1 MRCNQ
6 RKRCHLIESL
16 YLGYILVKSKSW
28 CISIRHGF
36 GCMSRYIFQAIVAKS
51 HDAKLVILNLPG
63 PPKVVGA
70 DKDCSCKTSSSSS
83 SLSSSSPSSSSSSPS
98 LLPILVGLIK
108 VWKLLIPKC
117 ESRNDLLHHHV
128 PGWTNIV
135 KCQHTLWQLKR
146 FQFKGLSP
154 NFHMATIQNI
164 HKILEIAA
172 QKVST
177 TMISLDIEFLE
188 VLTKEI
194 FEIFGNILWIS
205 LNLTL
210 SSPQTYFV
218 NIFKSYFA
226 NSSDMEFLEVLTEG
240 LERVLMVR
248 GGGREVI
255 TIYS

>member
-1 MRCNQ
+1 MVLDICLDIFFR
-6 RKRCHLIESL
+6 LSL
-16 YLGYILVKSKSW
+16 PSLT
-28 CISIRHGF
+28 
-36 GCMSRYIFQAIVAKS
+36 MQ
-51 HDAKLVILNLPG
+51 NLWSLTCPG
-63 PPKVVGA
+63 PQKWSGLT
-70 DKDCSCKTSSSSS
+70 KTAHVRHHHHHHHHH
-83 SLSSSSPSSSSSSPS
+83 PPHHCQYW
-98 LLPILVGLIK
+98 V

-194 FEIFGNILWIS
+194 FKCLGIFCEYL
-205 LNLTL
+205 
-210 SSPQTYFV
+210 
-218 NIFKSYFA
+218 
-226 NSSDMEFLEVLTEG
+226 
-240 LERVLMVR
+240 
-248 GGGREVI
+248 
-255 TIYS
+255 